1 MKKIKPVL
9 LDNGEQPKTY
19 VVKIELSGDSWAE
32 LRFSMKE
39 IATHEYNRI
48 RVQGVYGGLWITKI
62 EMGEL

>member
-19 VVKIELSGDSWAE
+19 VVKIELSGGNWAE
-32 LRFSMKE
+32 LQFSQKE
-39 IATHEYNRI
+39 MATGEYNRI
-48 RVQGVYGGLWITKI
+48 RTQGIYGGMWITKI